1 MRQSARR
8 AGREGR
14 ESTRGSSF
22 AEAQAR
28 IEALEAELAVARAR
42 EAATAEVLEVINA
55 SPGDLTPVF
64 EAMLERAMRLCE
76 ATHGHVWRFDGEQLH
91 AVAARGDPQFIEWL
105 QDHSP
110 IRPIPGSAA
119 DRIVRGERLVHVT
132 DLREEDAYRDN
143 PVFRGLVETSGVRAS
158 VSVALRKDETLLG
171 MINVYRREVRPFTDK
186 QIALLQNFAAQ
197 AVIAMENARL
207 LGDTREAF
215 EQQTATVEVLRVI
228 SSSPADAQP
237 TFDAIAAAA
246 VKLCDAASGVVF
258 RFDGS
263 LIHFAAQH
271 GLTTAQ
277 LDALRT
283 TFPLAPGRNSITAR
297 AIMTRQVVH
306 VPDLA
311 ADPELHPSLIEAGLC
326 GSASV
331 PMLRDGE
338 PIGAIT
344 IIRRETRSFTDKQ
357 ISLLKIF
364 ADQAVI
370 AIENARLIAETRE
383 ALDQQT
389 ATADVLQVIN
399 SSPGDLG
406 PVFEAMLDR
415 AIRLCEATFGTLWT
429 YDGQNMHA
437 SAVRG
442 ATPEYTAFLRS
453 GPHPPSPIAGP
464 WRHTVC
470 PARLQIDCGRG
481 TAPSPTV
488 RLLGYSAASH
498 SRTSRIWSRSTIR
511 RCKSSRWR
519 PASERRCM

>member
-1 MRQSARR
+1 MRQSART

-14 ESTRGSSF
+14 ESTRGSSV
-22 AEAQAR
+22 AEAKAR
-28 IEALEAELAVARAR
+28 IEGLEAELAAARAR

-64 EAMLERAMRLCE
+64 DAMLERAMRLCE
-76 ATHGHVWRFDGEQLH
+76 ATHGQVWRFDGEQLH
-91 AVAARGDPQFIEWL
+91 AVAARGDPEFIEWL

-110 IRPIPGSAA
+110 IRPVPGSAA
-119 DRIVRGERLVHVT
+119 DRIARGERLVHLT
-132 DLREEDAYRDN
+132 DRREEDAYRDD
-143 PVFRGLVETSGVRAS
+143 PVFRGMVDTSGVRAS

-246 VKLCDAASGVVF
+246 MKLCDAANAVVF

-277 LDALRT
+277 LDALRN
-283 TFPLAPGRNSITAR
+283 TFPLAPGRNSVTAR

-306 VPDLA
+306 LPDLA
-311 ADPELHPSLIEAGLC
+311 ADPELHPSLIEAGLR

-331 PMLRDGE
+331 PMLRDSE

-344 IIRRETRSFTDKQ
+344 ITRHESRSFTDKQ
-357 ISLLKIF
+357 ISLLRVF

-370 AIENARLIAETRE
+370 AIENARLIA
-383 ALDQQT
+383 A
-389 ATADVLQVIN
+389 ADR
-399 SSPGDLG
+399 
-406 PVFEAMLDR
+406 DR
-415 AIRLCEATFGTLWT
+415 
-429 YDGQNMHA
+429 
-437 SAVRG
+437 
-442 ATPEYTAFLRS
+442 
-453 GPHPPSPIAGP
+453 
-464 WRHTVC
+464 
-470 PARLQIDCGRG
+470 
-481 TAPSPTV
+481 
-488 RLLGYSAASH
+488 
-498 SRTSRIWSRSTIR
+498 
-511 RCKSSRWR
+511 
-519 PASERRCM
+519 